1 MIIAIAW
8 IISILLTALVVWLT
22 NDSAEHQRGY
32 KSGYETGAADGR
44 KAGYL
49 DGELIGRKFGDAEGY
64 ERGRKDGV
72 AAEQA
77 LQSLH
82 RETIAALSRPPA
94 QAQKPVPRKRFV
106 KRSAEGKKGNGAR
119 KPRA

>member
-49 DGELIGRKFGDAEGY
+49 HGELIGRKFGDAEGY
-64 ERGRKDGV
+64 ERSLGV
-72 AAEQA
+72 NGLETRGSHTYRRAFNCVRI
-77 LQSLH
+77 H
-82 RETIAALSRPPA
+82 RGTP
-94 QAQKPVPRKRFV
+94 
-106 KRSAEGKKGNGAR
+106 
-119 KPRA
+119 